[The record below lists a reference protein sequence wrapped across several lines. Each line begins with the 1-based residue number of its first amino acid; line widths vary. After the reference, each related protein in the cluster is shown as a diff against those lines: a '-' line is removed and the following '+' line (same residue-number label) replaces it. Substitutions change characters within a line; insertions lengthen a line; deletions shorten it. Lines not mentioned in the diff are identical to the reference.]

1 MSEKQVR
8 HIFRSLADEKAPA
21 ESIDL
26 WAAIKSRMPDDE
38 GAFRRNSRSRLRL
51 VGATLALVLLAGVVF
66 LLTPQG
72 QAWAQDAFQFF
83 NKTESDRM
91 SFDAYEATQTGS
103 TSSLT
108 PEGTAEPTPTQEYT
122 LNNRMS
128 MDEVQIAAGFIPYQ
142 PTWLPEGYAFA
153 GALFDE
159 ETKVV
164 TLIYEYLENGNN
176 SFILRQGSYASL
188 VEYDISF
195 IVGSSADIQEVWV
208 NGEYGEYVEGTWAG
222 DVEDTVWENDTYRKR
237 MIWKEGGRA
246 FEIMYIGFPHYL
258 LKDVMVAV
266 AESLSAN
273 LPESYL
279 DDYLTLEEIQARVDF
294 PILQPTL
301 LPDGF
306 EFDHALYDQDNNV
319 VTLMYEYGGNVNN
332 AIGLKIEPI
341 SDLGTCY
348 LCRLVGSS
356 ALIHEVTINGVKGEY
371 VEGVWTLE
379 DGEVIWKSYS
389 EHRLMKT
396 LIWQA
401 DGMIFNLSYFGD
413 SLLKDDLVVIAESI
427 Q

>member
-8 HIFRSLADEKAPA
+8 QILRSLADEKAPA

-26 WAAIKSRMPDDE
+26 WPAIATRMRTSERTSQPH
-38 GAFRRNSRSRLRL
+38 SRSRRL
-51 VGATLALVLLAGVVF
+51 VGATLALVLLAGIVF

-83 NKTESDRM
+83 NKTESDRI
-91 SFDAYEATQTGS
+91 SLDAYQATLTGGTS
-103 TSSLT
+103 TLT
-108 PEGTAEPTPTQEYT
+108 PEGTTEPTPTQDYALE
-122 LNNRMS
+122 NRMS
-128 MDEVQIAAGFIPYQ
+128 IEEVQTSAGFVLYQ

-153 GALFDE
+153 GAMFDE
-159 ETKVV
+159 DANIV

-188 VEYDISF
+188 VEFDISF

-246 FEIMYIGFPHYL
+246 FEIMYTGFPHYL
-258 LKDVMVAV
+258 LKDDMVAV

-279 DDYLTLEEIQARVDF
+279 YDYLTLEEVQAKVDF
-294 PILQPTL
+294 PIVQPTQ

-306 EFDHALYDQDNNV
+306 IFAHALYDQDNNV
-319 VTLMYEYGGNVNN
+319 VTLMYEYGGNVNK

-341 SDLGTCY
+341 SESGTCY
-348 LCRLVGSS
+348 LCRLVGST
-356 ALIHEVTINGVKGEY
+356 AYIREVTINGVKGEY

-379 DGEVIWKSYS
+379 DGEVVWKSFS
-389 EHRLMKT
+389 DHRWMKT

-401 DGMIFNLSYFGD
+401 DGMIFNLSYFGND
-413 SLLKDDLVVIAESI
+413 LLWNDLVVIAESV

>member
-246 FEIMYIGFPHYL
+246 FEIM
-258 LKDVMVAV
+258 
-266 AESLSAN
+266 
-273 LPESYL
+273 
-279 DDYLTLEEIQARVDF
+279 
-294 PILQPTL
+294 
-301 LPDGF
+301 
-306 EFDHALYDQDNNV
+306 
-319 VTLMYEYGGNVNN
+319 
-332 AIGLKIEPI
+332 
-341 SDLGTCY
+341 
-348 LCRLVGSS
+348 
-356 ALIHEVTINGVKGEY
+356 
-371 VEGVWTLE
+371 
-379 DGEVIWKSYS
+379 
-389 EHRLMKT
+389 
-396 LIWQA
+396 
-401 DGMIFNLSYFGD
+401 
-413 SLLKDDLVVIAESI
+413 
-427 Q
+427 

>member
-258 LKDVMVAV
+258 LKDDMVAV